1 MQVTILGAGNMARGI
16 ATRLLVGNHQLHI
29 LDRDAGQS
37 AILVDELRSAS
48 EGRVSAGTIG
58 DPLLGSVV
66 VLAVPY
72 VATLGLVKQYGDQ
85 LNGLTVIDVTNPIKS
100 SYDGLLTPADSSAAE
115 EIAKAADPGAR
126 IVKAFNTTFAGTLLT
141 GQVAGMPLDVF
152 LAGDDAEAKA
162 TVASL
167 VESGGMRP
175 IDAGPLSRARFLE
188 AAAFL
193 HISAQFT
200 LGTGFASALKIVC

>member
-1 MQVTILGAGNMARGI
+1 VTILGAGNMARGI
-16 ATRLLVGNHQLHI
+16 ATRLLVGNHQVHI

>member
-1 MQVTILGAGNMARGI
+1 VQVTILGAGNMARGI
-16 ATRLLVGNHQLHI
+16 ATRLLVGNHQVHI

>member
-16 ATRLLVGNHQLHI
+16 ATRLLVGNHQVHI

>member
-1 MQVTILGAGNMARGI
+1 VQVTILGAGNMARGI

>member
-1 MQVTILGAGNMARGI
+1 VTILGAGNMARGI
-16 ATRLLVGNHQLHI
+16 ATRLLAGNHEVHI

-37 AILVDELRSAS
+37 ATLVDELRSAS
-48 EGRVSAGTIG
+48 EGRVSAGTLG
-58 DPLLGSVV
+58 DPLLGPVA

-72 VATLGLVKQYGDQ
+72 VATLGLVKRYGEQ
-85 LNGLTVIDVTNPIKS
+85 LNGLTLIDVTNPIKS
-100 SYDGLLTPADSSAAE
+100 SYDGLVTPADSSAAE

-126 IVKAFNTTFAGTLLT
+126 VVKAFNTTFAGTLLT
-141 GQVAGMPLDVF
+141 GNVAGMPLDVF

-175 IDAGPLSRARFLE
+175 IDAGPLSRARYLE